1 MKKIIVALVFLF
13 IWPTSANAANTI
25 TLTEKSHRQID
36 GKFFDDELATLIS
49 QEGRLGKL
57 VYEAPNG
64 LRTWFIDAALID
76 DVQLMSNGYKL
87 VDGKD
92 GVGKDAATNWLRK
105 LKNVSRYDE
114 VFALPYNNPSGYW
127 VHRLSPHSESYFLN
141 VGADRLSK
149 FYGHTIK
156 PLTKYLSYKYFH
168 LTSYQSQAYYDAA
181 NAIQATSKYMDS
193 QLSENLHLRSA
204 ALFNQSL
211 DEHGR
216 NLLAKDLIAN
226 TYEILHKI
234 RLAPGKFTISAR
246 KQNLPI
252 TVINDFPS
260 PANLTLQI
268 NTANGRIQT
277 PDSLNVKLDGKSRV
291 QVKIPVEVITSGD
304 SSITIGILNE
314 QKAKLGEFVIYPVT
328 IRVINPVAT
337 WITYIAAIILFASAV
352 IQSVRRIRRRE
363 R

>member
-1 MKKIIVALVFLF
+1 MKKLIIALVFLF
-13 IWPTSANAANTI
+13 IWPTSAQAATMI

-57 VYEAPNG
+57 VYEVPNG
-64 LRTWFIDAALID
+64 MRTWFIDAALID
-76 DVQLMSNGYKL
+76 DVELMSQGYKL

-92 GVGKDAATNWLRK
+92 GAGKDAAINWLRK

-114 VFALPYNNPSGYW
+114 VFAMAYSNPSGYW
-127 VHRLSPHSESYFLN
+127 VHRLSPHSESYFLT

-149 FYGHTIK
+149 FYGHSVK
-156 PLTKYLSYKYFH
+156 PLTKYASYKYFH
-168 LTSYQSQAYYDAA
+168 LTAYQSQAYYDAA
-181 NAIQATSKYMDS
+181 NAIQATAKYMDPA
-193 QLSENLHLRSA
+193 LSENLHLRSA

-216 NLLAKDLIAN
+216 NLLAKDLNAN

-260 PANLTLQI
+260 PANVTLQLTTSNSRVI
-268 NTANGRIQT
+268 A
-277 PDSLNVKLDGKSRV
+277 PDQLQVKLDGKSRV
-291 QVKIPVEVITSGD
+291 QLRIPVEVVTSGD
-304 SSITIGILNE
+304 SSLTIGILNE
-314 QKAKLGEFVIYPVT
+314 QKAKLGEFVIYPLS

-337 WITYIAAIILFASAV
+337 WITYIAALILFASAV
-352 IQSVRRIRRRE
+352 VQSVRRIRKRE